1 MTTRRCYA
9 EESMSS
15 EDCTDLARNA
25 YMTARVPFLDVFP
38 CRPDAPLPICLGRDR
53 DLIAVLAV
61 LPTTL
66 WLLHAATIVVPSPFS
81 VTVEFT
87 WVLQV

>member
-1 MTTRRCYA
+1 
-9 EESMSS
+9 MSS
-15 EDCTDLARNA
+15 EHCTDLARNA

-61 LPTTL
+61 LP
-66 WLLHAATIVVPSPFS
+66 PSPQEGTCKYS
-81 VTVEFT
+81 IAQRCGCCTPQRSSCR
-87 WVLQV
+87 VLSA